1 MAVVQH
7 SDYSTLRHLIH
18 LMNTTREFIY
28 RWSRCVAAYMSR
40 DITTL
45 DSGQA
50 EAQLSLRFGQTTP
63 LRCTHHG
70 TASVKPAAL
79 LGSARRSLKR
89 KTKRRTGRR
98 RRRSRRDI

>member
-1 MAVVQH
+1 MAAVQH
-7 SDYSTLRHLIH
+7 SDYSTLRHLIQ
-18 LMNTTREFIY
+18 LMNTTPEFIY
-28 RWSRCVAAYMSR
+28 RWSRCVTAYMSR

-45 DSGQA
+45 DSGQT
-50 EAQLSLRFGQTTP
+50 EAQLSLCFGQTTP

-70 TASVKPAAL
+70 MASVKPAAL

-89 KTKRRTGRR
+89 KTKRR